1 VIYLQPSGLL
11 GHVMRLKRSRV
22 EHDKVSPKLCEVCRK
37 RPAATIVVEFIFA
50 CDECAAKIETA
61 IRPA

>member
-1 VIYLQPSGLL
+1 MG
-11 GHVMRLKRSRV
+11 LKRSRV
-22 EHDKVSPKLCEVCRK
+22 EHDKATPELCEVCRK

-61 IRPA
+61 IRHA